1 MPGTCSLFP
10 PFGDPWPSCL
20 LPSQSPALQA
30 DFYRLSHQGLC
41 GWSGGEGAEVRGR
54 GKKGIESAQGGWG
67 ALLIQCT

>member
-41 GWSGGEGAEVRGR
+41 VAGVEERGQRSGGGGRRGLRAPKEGGEHY
-54 GKKGIESAQGGWG
+54 
-67 ALLIQCT
+67 